1 MKPSS
6 SEPGD
11 RTGLLLHL
19 QPCWKETCDGAPRRP
34 LRTGAAGAA
43 FSIHRDHGHIR
54 AMQERTTHRSL
65 VFTGL
70 VLAMFMSAIEGTIVA
85 TAMPSIAAEL
95 GGFALYSWVF
105 SSYLLMQ
112 AISVPIFGKLSDMVG
127 RKPVFIFG
135 VVVFLA
141 GSLLCGI
148 ATSMGMLVAFRFL
161 QGMGAGAVQ
170 PVTTTLSGD
179 LFRIEERGRIQGYMS
194 SVWGLSSI
202 VGPLAGGL
210 VVHSIGWPWIFW
222 VNIPFGIA
230 AIVLVSI
237 YLHEGVQA
245 ERRSIDYAGAAL
257 LLACV
262 GPLMLGLTQAGAWGM
277 ARVAPLFALSGV
289 ALALFI
295 RQERRA
301 PDPLMH
307 VELWRSPLIRNAN
320 LATLTSGI
328 MMIGIITFLPTY
340 VQGVLGGSALLA
352 GFALS
357 AMTLGWPL
365 SAVWAGHRIVHVG
378 VRRLVRAGGVVVFAG
393 ALVIALLASRG
404 ALPAGVGSFMLGV
417 GLGLLGTTF
426 IVAIQTSVSWTQRG
440 VATASNLLMRI
451 LGSALG
457 AALFGGVLN
466 LMMSRYLRREGLQ
479 DRVSLNSIQSL
490 MGEGGA
496 REPLPADV
504 LALLRDGLS
513 HSLHVVFW
521 GVVAIAAVTM
531 VLAWRVPEMAGA
543 EEAGAPDA
551 TPA

>member
-1 MKPSS
+1 
-6 SEPGD
+6 
-11 RTGLLLHL
+11 
-19 QPCWKETCDGAPRRP
+19 
-34 LRTGAAGAA
+34 
-43 FSIHRDHGHIR
+43 
-54 AMQERTTHRSL
+54 MQERTTHRGL

-112 AISVPIFGKLSDMVG
+112 AIAIPIFGKLSDIVG
-127 RKPVFIFG
+127 RKPVFIAG
-135 VVVFLA
+135 VVLFLA
-141 GSLLCGI
+141 GSLLCGV
-148 ATSMGMLVAFRFL
+148 ATTMGMLVAFRFL

-170 PVTTTLSGD
+170 PITTTLAGD
-179 LFRIEERGRIQGYMS
+179 LYSIEERGRIQGYMS

-202 VGPLAGGL
+202 VGPLAGGI

-222 VNIPFGIA
+222 VNVPFGIA
-230 AIVLVSI
+230 AIVLVTM
-237 YLHEGVQA
+237 YLHEKVEA
-245 ERRSIDYAGAAL
+245 ERGSIDYGGAVL

-262 GPLMLGLTQAGAWGM
+262 GPLMLALTQAGAWG
-277 ARVAPLFALSGV
+277 AGRVAPLFAVAAV
-289 ALALFI
+289 ALVLFI

-320 LATLTSGI
+320 LATPTSGI
-328 MMIGIITFLPTY
+328 TMIGVITFLPTY

-352 GFALS
+352 GFTLS

-365 SAVWAGHRIVHVG
+365 SAFAAGHSIVRVG
-378 VRRLVRAGGVVVFAG
+378 VRRLVRAGGASLFAG
-393 ALVIALLASRG
+393 TLAIAALASWG
-404 ALPAGVGSFMLGV
+404 ALPAGLGSFAMGV

-426 IVAIQTSVSWTQRG
+426 IVAIQTSVPWTQRG
-440 VATASNLLMRI
+440 VATASNMLMRI

-466 LMMSRYLRREGLQ
+466 WMMGRYLRREGLE
-479 DRVSLNSIQSL
+479 DRVSLNSIQAL
-490 MGEGGA
+490 MGEGP
-496 REPLPADV
+496 REPLPAEV
-504 LALLRDGLS
+504 MALLRDGLS

-521 GVVAIAAVTM
+521 AVVVFAAVTM
-531 VLAWRVPEMAGA
+531 AAAWRVPELRREPAG
-543 EEAGAPDA
+543 GTDA
-551 TPA
+551 AAA

>member
-1 MKPSS
+1 
-6 SEPGD
+6 
-11 RTGLLLHL
+11 
-19 QPCWKETCDGAPRRP
+19 
-34 LRTGAAGAA
+34 
-43 FSIHRDHGHIR
+43 
-54 AMQERTTHRSL
+54 MQERTTHRGL

-112 AISVPIFGKLSDMVG
+112 AIAVPIFGKLSDIVG
-127 RKPVFIFG
+127 RKPVFIGG
-135 VVVFLA
+135 VVVFLL
-141 GSLLCGI
+141 GSILCGV
-148 ATSMGMLVAFRFL
+148 ATTMGMLVAFRFL
-161 QGMGAGAVQ
+161 QGLGAGAVQ
-170 PVTTTLSGD
+170 PITTTLAGD
-179 LFRIEERGRIQGYMS
+179 LYSIEERGRIQGYMS

-230 AIVLVSI
+230 AIALVAV

-245 ERRSIDYAGAAL
+245 ERRSIDYLGAVL

-262 GPLMLGLTQAGAWGM
+262 GPLMLGLTQGSAWG
-277 ARVAPLFALSGV
+277 ARRVAPLFAVAAV
-289 ALALFI
+289 ALVLFI

-328 MMIGIITFLPTY
+328 MMIGVITFLPTY

-352 GFALS
+352 GFTLS

-365 SAVWAGHRIVHVG
+365 SAFAAGHRIVQLG
-378 VRRLVRAGGVVVFAG
+378 VRRLVRAGGVCVFVA
-393 ALVIALLASRG
+393 ALMIAILSPRG
-404 ALPAGVGSFMLGV
+404 ALPAGIGSFLLGV
-417 GLGLLGTTF
+417 GLGLLNTTF

-440 VATASNLLMRI
+440 VATASNMLMRI

-457 AALFGGVLN
+457 AAVFGGMLN
-466 LMMSRYLRREGLQ
+466 WMMSGYLRREGLG
-479 DRVSLNSIQSL
+479 DRVSVNDIQAL
-490 MGEGGA
+490 MGEGPRA
-496 REPLPADV
+496 ALPAEV
-504 LALLRDGLS
+504 LPLLREGLA

-521 GVVAIAAVTM
+521 GIVVFAAVTM
-531 VLAWRVPEMAGA
+531 VAAWLVPELRRDDAGA
-543 EEAGAPDA
+543 AAPA
-551 TPA
+551 AAH

>member
-1 MKPSS
+1 M
-6 SEPGD
+6 
-11 RTGLLLHL
+11 
-19 QPCWKETCDGAPRRP
+19 GAARRP
-34 LRTGAAGAA
+34 LREGAAGAT
-43 FSIHRDHGHIR
+43 FSIYRTHRHIR

-70 VLAMFMSAIEGTIVA
+70 ILAMFMSAIEGTIVA
-85 TAMPSIAAEL
+85 TAMPSIASEL

-112 AISVPIFGKLSDMVG
+112 AVAVPIFGKLSDIVG

-135 VVVFLA
+135 VLIFLV
-141 GSLLCGI
+141 GSVLCGI

-161 QGMGAGAVQ
+161 QGLGAGAVQ
-170 PVTTTLSGD
+170 PITTTLAGD
-179 LFRIEERGRIQGYMS
+179 LYSIQERGRIQGYMS

-230 AIVLVSI
+230 SIVLVAM
-237 YLHEGVQA
+237 YLHEGVEARKQ
-245 ERRSIDYAGAAL
+245 SIDYAGAVL

-262 GPLMLGLTQAGAWGM
+262 GPLMLGLTQASAWGM
-277 ARVAPLFALSGV
+277 GRVGPLFAVAAV
-289 ALALFI
+289 ALVLFL

-307 VELWRSPLIRNAN
+307 VELWRNPLIRNAN

-328 MMIGIITFLPTY
+328 MMIGVITFLPTY

-365 SAVWAGHRIVHVG
+365 SAFWAGHRIVAVG
-378 VRRLVRAGGVVVFAG
+378 VRRLVRVGGVAVFLG
-393 ALVIALLASRG
+393 TLIIAVLASRG
-404 ALPAGVGSFMLGV
+404 ALPAGIGSFVLGV
-417 GLGLLGTTF
+417 GLGFLNTTF

-440 VATASNLLMRI
+440 VATASNMLMRI

-466 LMMSRYLRREGLQ
+466 WMMSNYLRREGLQ
-479 DRVSLNSIQSL
+479 DRVSLNSIQAL
-490 MGEGGA
+490 MGEGGG
-496 REPLPADV
+496 RELPADV
-504 LALLRDGLS
+504 LVLLREGLS

-521 GVVAIAAVTM
+521 AIVAFAAVTM
-531 VLAWRVPEMAGA
+531 WAAWRVPELRRDD
-543 EEAGAPDA
+543 EVPAPDVGA
-551 TPA
+551 AA